1 MSLNQ
6 LSRSSFFYFHSS
18 EYSLFASFINH
29 VNLILTLAM
38 LIICTI
44 SNFLSLMTY
53 KRKRNRLIESYFMP
67 LYLCANQ
74 LSIILF
80 FAINLSF
87 SSKYQ
92 SLLSFSAYSCKIF
105 TFVFH
110 TASTLL
116 NWIHVVVPILE
127 KLYEKN
133 SIVAMKRIKNCFFIL
148 IVIFCA
154 IYSTDLDFLELIE
167 ADPNYQNQSEIS
179 ITKSFKCGINI
190 RHYPRAFLI
199 RDILDFTIYCV
210 IPIFIIVMIILK
222 TESSESLK
230 NLIIAL
236 LIFLTFWLPIFVVI
250 LYRDYQIIAGKI
262 NVNYYST
269 SGFKI
274 EIIFNVFLTMNRF
287 FPAIAVLMDAGFN
300 ESTRSELSK
309 LICKWPF
316 KVKNSNEQNI
326 HIFEPKT
333 HQSNISIDQIRREF
347 YSNYYSVRHSEIFN
361 RAPTVL

>member
-18 EYSLFASFINH
+18 EYSLLASFINH
-29 VNLILTLAM
+29 MNLILTFAM

-44 SNFLSLMTY
+44 SNFLSLITY
-53 KRKRNRLIESYFMP
+53 KRKRNKLIESYFMP
-67 LYLCANQ
+67 LYICANQ
-74 LSIILF
+74 ISIILF
-80 FAINLSF
+80 FAISLSF

-92 SLLSFSAYSCKIF
+92 SLLNFSAYSCKIF

-110 TASTLL
+110 TSSTLL
-116 NWIHVVVPILE
+116 NWIHVAVPILE
-127 KLYEKN
+127 KLYVKN
-133 SIVAMKRIKNCFFIL
+133 SIVAMKRIKHFFFIL

-154 IYSTDLDFLELIE
+154 IYSTDLNFLELIE
-167 ADPNYQNQSEIS
+167 ANPNYQN
-179 ITKSFKCGINI
+179 KSFKCGINI
-190 RHYPRAFLI
+190 RHNPKTFLI
-199 RDILDFTIYCV
+199 TDILDFTIYCV

-222 TESSESLK
+222 TESSESIK
-230 NLIIAL
+230 KLIIAL
-236 LIFLTFWLPIFVVI
+236 FIFLTFWLPIFVVI
-250 LYRDYQIIAGKI
+250 FYRDYQIIAGKI
-262 NVNYYST
+262 SVNYYST

-274 EIIFNVFLTMNRF
+274 EIFFTVFLIMNRF

-316 KVKNSNEQNI
+316 KVKNPNEQNK
-326 HIFEPKT
+326 HVLEPKT